1 MDSKMRDPM
10 NINRMTYDEMSKVVN
25 ESYAKTNDVRRT
37 VKDTGVPFDLVFDMT
52 GLKDSFDFYDG
63 ED

>member
-1 MDSKMRDPM
+1 MRDPM

>member
-1 MDSKMRDPM
+1 M
-10 NINRMTYDEMSKVVN
+10 NINRMSYDELSKVVN
-25 ESYAKTNDVRRT
+25 ESYAKTNNIRKT
-37 VKDTGVPFDLVFDMT
+37 VKETGIPFDLVWDMT